1 MGTSREPT
9 PSQRNHPSI
18 QSQGTQK
25 IKQAKAYQKER
36 QQRCSADPTMTQY
49 SRINHT
55 NDHLRNRHSVG
66 HATCG
71 PLWCCRFTPA
81 TNESISAIS
90 AGDNPRRQAKRTRS
104 IQEGSEATQPTVV
117 GFAGDRPIKPI
128 LVITNVATTI
138 DYEPD
143 DIQALG
149 SRAESSDVESKRRQ
163 EAELKTTQVEQ
174 EVREVAQEELAECRP
189 LCGRV
194 GMVGPNPW
202 SSLVQ
207 LAPLLRKAHLRF
219 ARQGLEPCYM

>member
-55 NDHLRNRHSVG
+55 NLWATPPAVHCGAADSHQPRTSRSVPETIPAGKPRGRAAFKREVKPHS
-66 HATCG
+66 
-71 PLWCCRFTPA
+71 PP
-81 TNESISAIS
+81 SSAS
-90 AGDNPRRQAKRTRS
+90 RET
-104 IQEGSEATQPTVV
+104 
-117 GFAGDRPIKPI
+117 
-128 LVITNVATTI
+128 
-138 DYEPD
+138 
-143 DIQALG
+143 G

-207 LAPLLRKAHLRF
+207 LAPLLRKARLRF